1 VSGTDDAVGPG
12 GPGRFGP
19 TSEFDRATALTASA
33 DGWSVEL
40 DGSWSIGG
48 FLNGG
53 YLLAAMCRAAVTQ
66 TSVPDPLAVT
76 ATFLSPPTAGPSH
89 ITVTAA
95 KRGRQ
100 STVAEIVLHQDG
112 RDHVR
117 ATAVL
122 GDLDALSGPTID
134 LPAPAIAPPEHCVS
148 ISDRP
153 GPGGIGLPD
162 IFRHFD
168 VRLAPDIGWLNGAPP
183 DADPAAEAH
192 LEGWTRFADGRAADT
207 TSLMLLAD
215 AFPPAIL
222 DLYPASWVPTLQ
234 YSVYV
239 RARPEPGWIQGT
251 FRTRSMV
258 DGLLEED
265 GELFDG
271 GGRLVALS
279 RQLAL
284 LRPPA

>member
-1 VSGTDDAVGPG
+1 M
-12 GPGRFGP
+12 
-19 TSEFDRATALTASA
+19 TAA
-33 DGWSVEL
+33 DGGSSARSPGVSAYDAAIAVVEVGDRWAVDL

-53 YLLAAMCRAAVTQ
+53 YRLAAMGHAAVTQ

-76 ATFLSPPTAGPSH
+76 ATYLSPPTAGPAEIS
-89 ITVTAA
+89 VVVA
-95 KRGRQ
+95 KQGRL
-100 STVAEIVLHQDG
+100 STVVEMVLNQDG

-122 GDLDALSGPTID
+122 GHLDAVTGPNLE
-134 LPAPAIAPPEHCVS
+134 LPAPAIAPVEECLS

-153 GPGGIGLPD
+153 GPDGIGLPE

-168 VRLAPDIGWLNGAPP
+168 VRLAPGIGWLNGARAGTAPGT
-183 DADPAAEAH
+183 EARID
-192 LEGWTRFADGRAADT
+192 GWTRFADGRAADA
-207 TSLMLLAD
+207 TSLLLLAD
-215 AFPPAIL
+215 AFPPAVL
-222 DLYPASWVPTLQ
+222 DRYPASWVPTLQ

-239 RARPEPGWIQGT
+239 RARPRSGWIQGT

-258 DGLLEED
+258 NGLLEED
-265 GELFDG
+265 GEMFDSA
-271 GGRLVALS
+271 GRLVVMS